1 MLQQPV
7 TYTRPDDF
15 ASIRQNIF
23 DSAIKAVQERYPL
36 ENEKYRLSIEELGYD
51 SIPEYSR
58 LDQKRAVQ
66 TDKTLSA
73 KLKGKWTLTD
83 KATGKIVS
91 QSARKT
97 ILDVPYMTERGT
109 FIRRGSD
116 MTLPIQMR
124 LVPGVYTRIADNGE
138 AKAHINTRPGTGT
151 QMFVTMNP
159 AKPVFVVSQGTRNYK
174 LYPLLKNRGISD
186 EQMMAAW
193 GKDIYKANFDDFV
206 SGGGWY
212 GQKTAAEEDPYD
224 EISKRVFAGE
234 VDPIATE
241 FTLGRKFNTVT
252 PDLLLN
258 TSNKLLKV
266 TRGEAEQDNRDSL
279 ENQRFFN
286 APDLIRERIRLDAGK
301 VGSTLLWKAAKS
313 GNVEN
318 IPAGALNKYVNGLFT
333 EAKLGQA
340 IEETNPLDA
349 YFRATKVTRMGE
361 GGISSTDTAPMSA
374 RLVHNTYK
382 GFVDPVVSPECCSP
396 NHLVMTNLGWK
407 PISEVT
413 TDDLVACL
421 IDNRLEYCHP
431 DKVVSYD
438 FSGELYCFEGSALSY
453 EVTGNHRMFSCK
465 HSKKAHIH
473 KDGRWRNAYIPT
485 YQFELAENMHN
496 CSRKVKSGGHF
507 PYKHDTITS
516 FTISTN
522 DEIRTFSIED
532 WCELLG
538 WYISE
543 GSYFHTT
550 NSNIVQISQVES
562 VNKENCESISA
573 LLARMGLPFKF
584 NGRAFNIRSKALVS
598 YVKPLGYCY
607 DKYIPEEVFTAP
619 EAAQRKFMEAIL
631 RGDGRKKKTA
641 SIHSLPVLCTTSK
654 RLSEDYERLLFRL
667 GYSVSVK
674 FEKDARQERY
684 RGCYTIRAIVA
695 NECWLYKNE
704 HSSRVANPF
713 KGYYKKPYTG
723 KVYCL
728 SVPGSLFYTK
738 IDGHR
743 GFWVGNSLRAGLDS
757 AIAFSTIKGSDGLMY
772 TPMIS
777 NISGRK
783 VMVNSIEASRV
794 PVAFPEYRNSTE
806 QYVPAMIGN
815 KIEYLPR
822 SEVKYFLPSGDS
834 MFSLSSNMIPL
845 KAGIKAG
852 RLLMAQK
859 HQTQAVSLVN
869 RMAPYVQTQDP
880 NDDKNS
886 VERNIGG
893 LMGAIFADTDGK
905 VTHVDNDS
913 ITVRYLN
920 GTKRTHSLYN
930 NYHMNRKTIFHN
942 TPEVKVGDMVKPGQV
957 LASSNYTDKEG
968 KASLGTQLRVAW
980 MPYKGENYLDGIIVS
995 EDAAKKFTS
1004 IHSYRAEL
1012 DKDKGTTI
1020 GKSQYLAAFPTEF
1033 TKDQMETIDKDGTV
1047 KPGTVLKHGD
1057 PMILAYSKRA
1067 STPGSLHRELNRNAA
1082 ITWEHEFPATVIDV
1096 VDSPSGVKVYTKA
1109 ELPLQSGD
1117 KIVARFA
1124 NKGTTA
1130 RVVPTSEM
1138 PVAADGR
1145 PIEVLLG
1152 PTGIVSRVN
1161 TAQLVEAMLG
1171 KVSEKTGKRYIL
1183 PGFSDNN
1190 LIDFAKKELKDAG
1203 LTDKEDVTDPS
1214 TGQVIPGVTVGNA
1227 YMVKLHHTSES
1238 KTGSRGA
1245 DGGYDINEL
1254 PAGGGHDSAKTLGG
1268 LILGAFQGHG
1278 AVEVTKD
1285 MKLVKGQQNSDFWRD
1300 FRLGRTPA
1308 MPKVPLVY
1316 ERFLAHLQGAGINV
1330 HRDRNRTNIFAL
1342 TQKDMDNLAKA
1353 EVKNTDTY
1361 ASGSL
1366 RPLPGGLFDPAIFGN
1381 EGTQW
1386 GYIKLD
1392 EPILNPIMEE
1402 PVRLLLGLTA
1412 SDFDAVVAGN
1422 KKLPNGQTGGAGLNS
1437 YLKSINLNDAITNAR
1452 NEAKTASRTQRD
1464 KAIKKLRYLLAME
1477 KNGATPAD
1485 FMLDKVP
1492 VIPPRFRRI
1501 TMADDLTMVADANYL
1516 YKELMNNVNDVRDAK
1531 AAGVPDEMVGNG
1543 RLAIYN
1549 AFKAVTGLTDP
1560 DARKLQEKQV
1570 TGLLKWVFG
1579 TGSPKNGAY
1588 QRLVVGGK
1596 LDLAGRNVINVNPS
1610 LRMDEAGLPE
1620 KNAWNLYGNFII
1632 RKLTQRGMTPL
1643 QAAQEVDKHSDLAYK
1658 AMQEVVKE
1666 RPLIITRA
1674 PALHKYSVMA
1684 FKPKLIKGDVLQLG
1698 PAVQGPFNADHDG
1711 DTMTYYVPVSDKA
1724 VKEAYNKMLP
1734 SKNLLSARD
1743 YKAHY
1748 LPQEEYILGGW
1759 LAYRE
1764 GKGPIKQVFKSKQDA
1779 ILAYK
1784 QGKIGLNDN
1793 IQILG

>member
-1 MLQQPV
+1 MLPTPV

-15 ASIRQNIF
+15 TAIRQSIF

-36 ENEKYRLSIEELGYD
+36 ENDNYILSIEDLSYD
-51 SIPEYSR
+51 KIPEYSR

-83 KATGKIVS
+83 KKTGKVVS

-109 FIRRGSD
+109 FIRRGAD
-116 MTLPIQMR
+116 QTLPIQMR

-138 AKAHINTRPGTGT
+138 AKAHINIRPGTGT
-151 QMFVTMNP
+151 QMFLTMNP
-159 AKPVFVVSQGTRNYK
+159 AKPVFMLSQGTRNYK

-212 GQKTAAEEDPYD
+212 GQKTAADGDPYD

-241 FTLGRKFNTVT
+241 FTLGKKFSTVT
-252 PDLLLN
+252 PDLMLN
-258 TSNKLLKV
+258 TSNKLLRVVK
-266 TRGEAEQDNRDSL
+266 GEAEQDNRDSL

-301 VGSTLLWKAAKS
+301 TGQTLLWKASKS

-318 IPAGALNKYVNGLFT
+318 IPTGALNKYVNGLFT
-333 EAKLGQA
+333 EAKLGQT

-382 GFVDPVVSPECCSP
+382 GFVDPVISPECTTDR
-396 NHLVMTNLGWK
+396 HVVMTDKGWV
-407 PISEVT
+407 PIKDITVNHNVAVLEGPT
-413 TDDLVACL
+413 LVY
-421 IDNRLEYCHP
+421 RHP
-431 DKVVSYD
+431 DKVVNYD
-438 FSGELYCFEGSALSY
+438 YDGYIYGYKSRDLMY
-453 EVTGNHRMFSCK
+453 EVTGNHRMLVAPDFAGPYSF
-465 HSKKAHIH
+465 
-473 KDGRWRNAYIPT
+473 KDAEWVHGKSLYMKT
-485 YQFELAENMHN
+485 ELN
-496 CSRKVKSGGHF
+496 GL
-507 PYKHDTITS
+507 DTV
-516 FTISTN
+516 
-522 DEIRTFSIED
+522 
-532 WCELLG
+532 CLG
-538 WYISE
+538 
-543 GSYFHTT
+543 TT
-550 NSNIVQISQVES
+550 NYTVT
-562 VNKENCESISA
+562 
-573 LLARMGLPFKF
+573 KF
-584 NGRAFNIRSKALVS
+584 
-598 YVKPLGYCY
+598 
-607 DKYIPEEVFTAP
+607 
-619 EAAQRKFMEAIL
+619 
-631 RGDGRKKKTA
+631 
-641 SIHSLPVLCTTSK
+641 
-654 RLSEDYERLLFRL
+654 
-667 GYSVSVK
+667 
-674 FEKDARQERY
+674 
-684 RGCYTIRAIVA
+684 
-695 NECWLYKNE
+695 
-704 HSSRVANPF
+704 
-713 KGYYKKPYTG
+713 TG

-728 SVPGSLFYTK
+728 SIEGGVFYTK
-738 IDGHR
+738 IPGYR
-743 GFWVGNSLRAGLDS
+743 AFWVGNSLRAGLDS
-757 AIAFSTIKGSDGLMY
+757 GIAYSTVKGSDGLMY

-777 NISGRK
+777 NVSGRK

-794 PVAFPEYRNSTE
+794 PVAFPEYYNSTE
-806 QYVPAMIGN
+806 KYIPAMIGN

-822 SEVKYFLPSGDS
+822 GEVKYFLPSGDS
-834 MFSLSSNMIPL
+834 MFGLSSNMIPL

-859 HQTQAVSLVN
+859 HQTQAVSLAN
-869 RMAPYVQTQDP
+869 RMAPYVQTVDP
-880 NDDKNS
+880 NDDSSS
-886 VERNIGG
+886 VEHSIGK
-893 LMGAIFADTDGK
+893 LMGAVFAEQPGK
-905 VTHVDNDS
+905 VVAVNNDE
-913 ITVRYLN
+913 ITVRYAD
-920 GTKRTHSLYN
+920 GTKKTHSLYN

-942 TPEVKVGDMVKPGQV
+942 IPEVKVGDMVKPGQV
-957 LASSNYTDKEG
+957 LASSNYTDKDG
-968 KASLGTQLRVAW
+968 NAALGTQLRVAW
-980 MPYKGENYLDGIIVS
+980 LPYKGENYLDGIVVS
-995 EDAAKKFTS
+995 EEAAKKFTS

-1012 DKDKGTTI
+1012 DKDKGTTV
-1020 GKSQYLAAFPTEF
+1020 GKAQYLAAFPTEF
-1033 TKDQMETIDKDGTV
+1033 NKDQMETIDKDGTV
-1047 KPGTVLKHGD
+1047 KPGTVLKYGD

-1082 ITWEHEFPATVIDV
+1082 IKWEHEFPATVIDV
-1096 VDSPSGVKVYTKA
+1096 VNSPGGVKVYTKA

-1130 RVVPTSEM
+1130 RVAPTSEM
-1138 PVAADGR
+1138 PIAADGR
-1145 PIEVLLG
+1145 PVEVLLG

-1171 KVSEKTGKRYIL
+1171 KVAEKTGKRYTL
-1183 PGFSDNN
+1183 PGFSNTN

-1203 LTDKEDVTDPS
+1203 LTDKEDLTDPT
-1214 TGQVIPGVTVGNA
+1214 TGQTIPAVTVGNA

-1238 KTGSRGA
+1238 KTGARGA
-1245 DGGYDINEL
+1245 DGGYDVNEL

-1285 MKLVKGQQNSDFWRD
+1285 MKLIKGQQNSDFWRD

-1316 ERFLAHLQGAGINV
+1316 ERFLAHLEGSGINV
-1330 HRDRNRTNIFAL
+1330 HKDRNRTNIFAL
-1342 TQKDMDNLAKA
+1342 TQTDMDNLAKA
-1353 EVKNTDTY
+1353 EVKNADTY

-1366 RPLPGGLFDPAIFGN
+1366 KPLPGGLFDPAIFGN
-1381 EGTQW
+1381 EGNQW

-1392 EPILNPIMEE
+1392 EPILNPIMED
-1402 PVRLLLGLTA
+1402 PIRLLLGLTA
-1412 SDFDAVVAGN
+1412 ADFDAVVAGN
-1422 KKLPNGQTGGAGLNS
+1422 KKLPNGETGGKGLYD
-1437 YLKSINLNDAITNAR
+1437 YLKSINVKDAINTAR
-1452 NEAKTASRTQRD
+1452 DQAKTATRTQRD
-1464 KAIKKLRYLLAME
+1464 NAVKKLRYLLAMDQH
-1477 KNGATPAD
+1477 NTSPAD
-1485 FMLDKVP
+1485 FMLTKVP

-1516 YKELMNNVNDVRDAK
+1516 YKELLNNVNDVREAQ
-1531 AAGVPDEMVGNG
+1531 AAGVPDEMIGNG
-1543 RLAIYN
+1543 KLAIYN

-1560 DARKLQEKQV
+1560 DARKLQEKQI

-1579 TGSPKNGAY
+1579 KGSPKMGGY

-1610 LRMDEAGLPE
+1610 LKMDEAGLPE
-1620 KNAWNLYGNFII
+1620 KNAWSLYGNFII

-1643 QAAQEVDKHSDLAYK
+1643 QAAQEVDKKSETAYK

-1734 SKNLLSARD
+1734 SKNLLAARD

-1759 LAYRE
+1759 LAYRD
-1764 GKGPIKQVFKSKQDA
+1764 GKGPVKQVFKTKEDA

-1793 IQILG
+1793 IQILS

>member
-1 MLQQPV
+1 MLPTPV

-15 ASIRQNIF
+15 TAIRKNIF
-23 DSAIKAVQERYPL
+23 DSALAAVKERYPL
-36 ENEKYRLSIEELGYD
+36 ENENYILSIEDLGYD
-51 SIPEYSR
+51 TIPEYSR

-83 KATGKIVS
+83 KKTGKIVS
-91 QSARKT
+91 QSGRKT

-109 FIRRGSD
+109 FIRGGSD

-138 AKAHINTRPGTGT
+138 AKAHINIRPGTGT
-151 QMFVTMNP
+151 QMFLTMNP
-159 AKPVFVVSQGTRNYK
+159 AKPVFTLSQGTRNYK
-174 LYPLLKNRGISD
+174 LYPLLKNQGISD

-212 GQKTAAEEDPYD
+212 SQKTAAEDDPYT
-224 EISKRVFAGE
+224 EIAKRVFAGE
-234 VDPIATE
+234 VDPISTE
-241 FTLGRKFNTVT
+241 FTLGKKFNTVT
-252 PDLLLN
+252 PDLMLN
-258 TSNKLLKV
+258 TSSKLLRV

-286 APDLIRERIRLDAGK
+286 APDLIKERIRLDAGK
-301 VGSTLLWKAAKS
+301 VGQTLLWKAAKS

-318 IPAGALNKYVNGLFT
+318 IPTGALNKYVNGLFT
-333 EAKLGQA
+333 EAKLGQS

-382 GFVDPVVSPECCSP
+382 GFVDPVISPECCSP

-407 PISEVT
+407 QISEIT

-421 IDNRLEYCHP
+421 IDNKLEYHHP

-438 FSGELYCFEGSALSY
+438 FSGDLYCFDGSALSY

-473 KDGRWRNAYIPT
+473 KDGGWRSAYIPT

-496 CSRKVKSGGHF
+496 CSRKVKSGGHL
-507 PYKHDTITS
+507 PYKHDTIIS
-516 FTISTN
+516 FTISAN
-522 DEIRTFSIED
+522 DETRTFSIED

-550 NSNIVQISQVES
+550 NSNIIQISQAEH
-562 VNKENCESISA
+562 VNKENCELISA
-573 LLARMGLPFKF
+573 LLVRMGLPFKF

-607 DKYIPEEVFTAP
+607 DKYIPEEVFNAP
-619 EAAQRKFMEAIL
+619 EAAQRKFIEAIL
-631 RGDGRKKKTA
+631 RGDGRKEKVE
-641 SIHSLPVLCTTSK
+641 SINALPVLCTTSK
-654 RLSEDYERLLFRL
+654 RLSDDYERLLFRL

-674 FEKDARQERY
+674 FEKDDRKERY
-684 RGCYTIRAIVA
+684 RGCYTIRAVTT

-704 HSSRVANPF
+704 HSSRLKCPF
-713 KGYYKKPYTG
+713 KGYYKQPYMG

-738 IDGHR
+738 IEGHR
-743 GFWVGNSLRAGLDS
+743 GFWIGNSLRAGLDS
-757 AIAFSTIKGSDGLMY
+757 GIAFSTVKGSDGLMY

-777 NISGRK
+777 NVSGRK

-794 PVAFPEYRNSTE
+794 PVAFPEYYNSTE
-806 QYVPAMIGN
+806 KYIPAMIGN

-822 SEVKYFLPSGDS
+822 GEVKYFLPSGDA
-834 MFSLSSNMIPL
+834 MFGLSSNMIPL

-859 HQTQAVSLVN
+859 HQTQAVSLTN

-880 NDDKNS
+880 NDDKHS
-886 VERNIGG
+886 VEHNIGK
-893 LMGAIFADTDGK
+893 LMGAVFADGEGK
-905 VTHVDNDS
+905 VTAVDNDS
-913 ITVRYLN
+913 VTVRYLD
-920 GTKRTHSLYN
+920 GTKHTYSLYN

-942 TPEVKVGDMVKPGQV
+942 TPEVKVGDIVKPGQV
-957 LASSNYTDKEG
+957 LASSNYTDKDG
-968 KASLGTQLRVAW
+968 NASLGTQLRVAW
-980 MPYKGENYLDGIIVS
+980 MPYKGENYLDGIVVS

-1004 IHSYRAEL
+1004 IHSYSSEL

-1020 GKSQYLAAFPTEF
+1020 GKQQYLAAFPTEF
-1033 TKDQMETIDKDGTV
+1033 TKDQMETMDKDGTV
-1047 KPGTVLKHGD
+1047 KPGTVLHYGD
-1057 PMILAYSKRA
+1057 PMILAYTKRA

-1082 ITWEHEFPATVIDV
+1082 VKWEHEFPATVIDV
-1096 VDSPSGVKVYTKA
+1096 VNSPGGVKVYTKA

-1138 PVAADGR
+1138 PIAADGR

-1171 KVSEKTGKRYIL
+1171 KVAEKTGKRYTL
-1183 PGFSDNN
+1183 PGFSDTN

-1203 LTDKEDVTDPS
+1203 LTDKEDLTDPA
-1214 TGQVIPGVTVGNA
+1214 TGQTIPAVTVGNA

-1238 KTGSRGA
+1238 KTGARGA

-1285 MKLVKGQQNSDFWRD
+1285 MKLIKGQQNSDFWRD

-1308 MPKVPLVY
+1308 MPQTPLVY
-1316 ERFLAHLQGAGINV
+1316 ERFLAHLEGAGINV
-1330 HRDRNRTNIFAL
+1330 HKDRNRTNIFAL
-1342 TQKDMDNLAKA
+1342 TQTDMDNLAKA
-1353 EVKNTDTY
+1353 EVKNADTY

-1366 RPLPGGLFDPAIFGN
+1366 KPLPGGLFDPAIFGN

-1392 EPILNPIMEE
+1392 EPILNPVMED
-1402 PVRLLLGLTA
+1402 PIRLLLGLTA
-1412 SDFDAVVAGN
+1412 ADFDAVVAGN
-1422 KKLPNGQTGGAGLNS
+1422 KKLPNGETGGKGLYD
-1437 YLKSINLNDAITNAR
+1437 YLKSINVKQAIETAR
-1452 NEAKTASRTQRD
+1452 DQAKTATRTQRD
-1464 KAIKKLRYLLAME
+1464 NAVKKLRYLLAMD
-1477 KNGATPAD
+1477 KHNTSPAD
-1485 FMLDKVP
+1485 FMLTKVP

-1516 YKELMNNVNDVRDAK
+1516 YKELLNNVNDVREAK
-1531 AAGVPDEMVGNG
+1531 AAGVPEEMIGNG
-1543 RLAIYN
+1543 KLAIYN

-1560 DARKLQEKQV
+1560 DARKLQEKQI

-1579 TGSPKNGAY
+1579 NGSPKLGGY

-1610 LRMDEAGLPE
+1610 LKMDEAGLPE
-1620 KNAWNLYGNFII
+1620 KNAWSLYGNFII
-1632 RKLTQRGMTPL
+1632 RKLVQRGMTPL
-1643 QAAQEVDKHSDLAYK
+1643 QAAQEVDKHSDAAYD
-1658 AMQEVVKE
+1658 AMQQVVKE

-1734 SKNLLSARD
+1734 SKNLLAARD

-1764 GKGPIKQVFKSKQDA
+1764 GKGPVKQVFKTKQDA

-1793 IQILG
+1793 IQILE

>member
-1 MLQQPV
+1 MLPTPI

-15 ASIRQNIF
+15 VAIRQNIF
-23 DSAIKAVQERYPL
+23 DSALQAVQERYPL
-36 ENEKYRLSIEELGYD
+36 ENDNYKLSIEELGYD
-51 SIPEYSR
+51 TIPEYSR

-83 KATGKIVS
+83 KKTGKIVS

-301 VGSTLLWKAAKS
+301 VGSTLLWKAVKS

-382 GFVDPVVSPECCSP
+382 GFVDPVVSPE
-396 NHLVMTNLGWK
+396 
-407 PISEVT
+407 
-413 TDDLVACL
+413 
-421 IDNRLEYCHP
+421 
-431 DKVVSYD
+431 
-438 FSGELYCFEGSALSY
+438 
-453 EVTGNHRMFSCK
+453 
-465 HSKKAHIH
+465 
-473 KDGRWRNAYIPT
+473 
-485 YQFELAENMHN
+485 
-496 CSRKVKSGGHF
+496 
-507 PYKHDTITS
+507 
-516 FTISTN
+516 
-522 DEIRTFSIED
+522 
-532 WCELLG
+532 
-538 WYISE
+538 
-543 GSYFHTT
+543 
-550 NSNIVQISQVES
+550 
-562 VNKENCESISA
+562 
-573 LLARMGLPFKF
+573 
-584 NGRAFNIRSKALVS
+584 
-598 YVKPLGYCY
+598 
-607 DKYIPEEVFTAP
+607 
-619 EAAQRKFMEAIL
+619 
-631 RGDGRKKKTA
+631 
-641 SIHSLPVLCTTSK
+641 
-654 RLSEDYERLLFRL
+654 
-667 GYSVSVK
+667 
-674 FEKDARQERY
+674 
-684 RGCYTIRAIVA
+684 
-695 NECWLYKNE
+695 
-704 HSSRVANPF
+704 
-713 KGYYKKPYTG
+713 
-723 KVYCL
+723 
-728 SVPGSLFYTK
+728 
-738 IDGHR
+738 
-743 GFWVGNSLRAGLDS
+743 SLRAGLDS

-772 TPMIS
+772 TPMIN

-794 PVAFPEYRNSTE
+794 PVAFPEYLNSTDR
-806 QYVPAMIGN
+806 YVPAMIGN
-815 KIEYLPR
+815 KIEYVPR
-822 SEVKYFLPSGDS
+822 AEVKYFLPNGDS

-880 NDDKNS
+880 NDEKNS

-893 LMGAIFADTDGK
+893 LMGAVFADTDGR

-1067 STPGSLHRELNRNAA
+1067 STPGSLHRELNKNAA
-1082 ITWEHEFPATVIDV
+1082 IKWEHEFPATVIDV

-1171 KVSEKTGKRYIL
+1171 KVSEKTGKRYVL

-1203 LTDKEDVTDPS
+1203 LTDKEDVTDPA

-1412 SDFDAVVAGN
+1412 ADFDAVVAGN
-1422 KKLPNGQTGGAGLNS
+1422 KKLPNGQTGGVGLNS

-1516 YKELMNNVNDVRDAK
+1516 YKELLNNVNDVRDAK

-1764 GKGPIKQVFKSKQDA
+1764 GKGPIKQVFKTKQDA